1 MAKNWTKSYEY
12 FDFLKDLMTYP
23 SLSLFRDFLIS
34 RDIISLMLDFA
45 MDKDS
50 PVQLPNTIEK
60 KYQIGSSIQI
70 YTLLPLCQI
79 VLMAVQNQQNLKDQS
94 DIWHP
99 STVPL
104 SKTAKTLL

>member
-1 MAKNWTKSYEY
+1 MNSATEAFLDGILKELNGEVAKNWTKSYEY

-60 KYQIGSSIQI
+60 KYQIGSSIQ
-70 YTLLPLCQI
+70 
-79 VLMAVQNQQNLKDQS
+79 M
-94 DIWHP
+94 
-99 STVPL
+99 
-104 SKTAKTLL
+104 